1 MSEQTNTALHAWS
14 LFQQAHVLSARY
26 FESVTARFGLSY
38 PQTAVLNVLRRE
50 ERALPLSQ
58 IARQLTQEAQSTTEL
73 ADRLERRGLVTRVRD
88 PRDRRLVL
96 LELTDAGREMIDQI
110 LPALAEAGEQVF
122 SALNDK
128 QIEQLETLLM
138 PLRDRAAERLGQ
150 DRGRSRGVLRGI
162 TAGA

>member
-1 MSEQTNTALHAWS
+1 M
-14 LFQQAHVLSARY
+14 LSSRY

-50 ERALPLSQ
+50 DRALPLSQ

-96 LELTDAGREMIDQI
+96 LELTDAGKEMIDQI
-110 LPALAEAGEQVF
+110 LPALTEAGEHVF
-122 SALNDK
+122 SALDPK
-128 QIEQLETLLM
+128 QLEQLESLLI
-138 PLRDRAAERLGQ
+138 PIRDRAAERLGQ

-162 TAGA
+162 MSASS